1 MSLLLDREV
10 SRHHALVVDGNPTS
24 RSVLAQQL
32 RDFGFASVKQ
42 ASRVGDARELLE
54 HRKFQLV
61 VCEQHFD
68 HGGETGQELLDE
80 LRREQMLPHST
91 VFVMVTGEATY
102 TQVAEAAEAALDSF
116 LVKPYSAQALFERV
130 KEARQRKRVLKD
142 IFEAL
147 EARDLELA
155 AQLCQQRFEQRA
167 LYAPFAARI
176 GAELLLELR
185 RPSEARRQY
194 QAALALQPWPWARLG
209 VARSLFADGDLTGA
223 RRQLEQICA
232 ELPHFADGHDVLAR
246 LLVEQG
252 HLAEALQSS
261 RAAAQLTPGCVLRLQ
276 QAGTLSFYVGESAR
290 AAELLE
296 RTWQLGARSRL
307 FDVLSMMLL
316 AFVRLDGQDGKG
328 LSVCQE
334 VMARFA
340 QRHPQSVRLRRMAA
354 MGRALELVHAGH
366 DDLAL
371 DAARELLAE
380 LPQPDFDMEA
390 ATNTLSLWSRLA
402 QRGLDGGEFG
412 SVTQRLAQRFC
423 VSRAA
428 TEVLMAAVRL
438 RPDGVDTVRAAH
450 AQVMQ
455 LAEQAMNHALAGQ
468 PLAAV
473 RSLLHRGGESGNAKL
488 IEMAG
493 AVAQRH
499 RERIDGVDELLSTA
513 ATLAHRYAGAATHM
527 AGVRRSNRSAGG
539 LVLRR

>member
-1 MSLLLDREV
+1 MSPLLDREV
-10 SRHHALVVDGNPTS
+10 TRHHALVVDANPTS

-32 RDFGFASVKQ
+32 REFGFAGVKQ
-42 ASRVGDARELLE
+42 ASRVSDARELLE
-54 HRKFQLV
+54 HNKFQLV
-61 VCEQHFD
+61 VCEQNFD
-68 HGGETGQELLDE
+68 NGSETGQELLDE
-80 LRREQMLPHST
+80 LRREQMLPHAT

-142 IFEAL
+142 IFDAMEAQ
-147 EARDLELA
+147 DLERA
-155 AQLCQQRFEQRA
+155 ARLCEQRFAQQA

-176 GAELLLELR
+176 GAEMLLELR
-185 RPSEARRQY
+185 RPAEARRLFE
-194 QAALALQPWPWARLG
+194 AALECQPWPWARLG
-209 VARSLFADGDLTGA
+209 VARSLHADGDLATA
-223 RRQLEQICA
+223 RRHLEHICA
-232 ELPHFADGHDVLAR
+232 ELPHFADAHDVLAR

-252 HLAEALQSS
+252 HLADALASS
-261 RAAAQLTPGCVLRLQ
+261 RVAAQLTPGCILRLQ
-276 QAGTLSFYVGESAR
+276 QAGTLHFYAGEAAR

-296 RTWQLGARSRL
+296 RTWQLGSRSRL

-316 AFVRLDGQDGKG
+316 AFMRLDSQDGKG
-328 LSVCQE
+328 LSVCQDI
-334 VMARFA
+334 MARFSE
-340 QRHPQSVRLRRMAA
+340 RYPQSLRLRRMAA
-354 MGRALELVHAGH
+354 MGRALALVQAGH
-366 DDLAL
+366 RLQAIEV
-371 DAARELLAE
+371 ARELLAE

-402 QRGLDGGEFG
+402 QRGLDSGEFG
-412 SVTQRLAQRFC
+412 SVAQRLAQRFC

-428 TEVLMAAVRL
+428 TEVLLAAARL
-438 RPDGVDTVRAAH
+438 QPDGADIIRAAH

-473 RSLLHRGGESGNAKL
+473 QSLLHRGRESGNAKL

-499 RERIDGVDELLSTA
+499 RERIEGVDELLSTA
-513 ATLAHRYAGAATHM
+513 SSLADRYAGAATHM